1 MTNDTLLVRPSQ
13 AVKIAGCPRAMI
25 YEALHSG
32 ELPHIKRGA
41 RFYIGRAALERWVES
56 LGERKVAT

>member
-13 AVKIAGCPRAMI
+13 AVKIAGCPRAML
-25 YEALHSG
+25 YDALHAN

-41 RFYIGRAALERWVES
+41 RFYIARAVLERWIES
-56 LGERKVAT
+56 LGDPKVVP